1 MKEATQDLVTTGT
14 PRHHGIPC
22 TMFYSLFRALP
33 GDRAFLPPSLCGS
46 SPAKL
51 DASVGASG
59 PHDFAVREPS
69 PLVCGATASIA
80 SRLAFVTTRTPLVSR
95 RDGAEKIM
103 ISEKTKE
110 KYFSRRGWTRTL
122 QSSLVGQ
129 ISADNYC
136 FSPASGL
143 RDRHACRVHSERDLT
158 AATSLRV
165 SRPRDVIRKS
175 NPCGRILR

>member
-1 MKEATQDLVTTGT
+1 MKQTTQDLVTTGT

-22 TMFYSLFRALP
+22 TMFYSLFRALL
-33 GDRAFLPPSLCGS
+33 GDRAFLPPSLCGP

-95 RDGAEKIM
+95 RDGAEEIM
-103 ISEKTKE
+103 ISENTKE

-122 QSSLVGQ
+122 QNSLVGQ

-143 RDRHACRVHSERDLT
+143 RDRHACRVHSERDQTT
-158 AATSLRV
+158 ANQSQSIKAAAARS
-165 SRPRDVIRKS
+165 KE
-175 NPCGRILR
+175 